1 MAGVNTEDHPE
12 KSRARPHRAL
22 DLRRRNAV
30 LWRRKILQGRFQLVD
45 SRFKGKRRD
54 YVRQTALATG
64 ALVLI
69 LLAQDLLTNAAIFAA
84 LASTAF
90 VLFLM
95 PHSITATPRHAVG
108 GHVVSA
114 SIGVLFSLIIAGT
127 EGTGYEIAHGFGSDV
142 LAAVAVGVAMLAMA
156 LSDTEHA
163 PAAGSALGF
172 AITDFDWVLYI
183 ALITSVVG
191 MTLIQQ
197 FMMPRLREIL

>member
-1 MAGVNTEDHPE
+1 MAGVDTQDPGETRGVKH
-12 KSRARPHRAL
+12 HRSL
-22 DLRRRNAV
+22 HLGRRNAV
-30 LWRRKILQGRFQLVD
+30 LWRRKILRGRFHLVD

-54 YVRQTALATG
+54 YVRQTAIATG

-69 LLAQDLLTNAAIFAA
+69 LTAQDLLTNAALFAA

-108 GHVVSA
+108 GHLVSA
-114 SIGVLFSLIIAGT
+114 SIGVLFSLVIAGISG
-127 EGTGYEIAHGFGSDV
+127 GTHSFTSDV
-142 LAAVAVGVAMLAMA
+142 LAAASVGVAMLAMA

-172 AITDFDWVLYI
+172 AITDFDWVLYVVLI
-183 ALITSVVG
+183 ASVVG

>member
-1 MAGVNTEDHPE
+1 MAGVNMQDPGETRGVKH
-12 KSRARPHRAL
+12 HRAL
-22 DLRRRNAV
+22 NLGRRNTV
-30 LWRRKILQGRFQLVD
+30 LWRRKILRGRFHLVD

-69 LLAQDLLTNAAIFAA
+69 LTAQDLLTNAAIFAA
-84 LASTAF
+84 LASSAF

-108 GHVVSA
+108 GHLVSA
-114 SIGVLFSLIIAGT
+114 SIGVLFSLVIAGISG
-127 EGTGYEIAHGFGSDV
+127 GTHDFTQSFTSDV
-142 LAAVAVGVAMLAMA
+142 LATAAVGVAMLAMA

-172 AITDFDWVLYI
+172 AITDFDWVLYVVLI
-183 ALITSVVG
+183 ASVVG

>member
-1 MAGVNTEDHPE
+1 MAGVNMQDPGETRGVKH
-12 KSRARPHRAL
+12 HRAL
-22 DLRRRNAV
+22 NLGRRNTV
-30 LWRRKILQGRFQLVD
+30 LWRRKILRGRFHLVD

-69 LLAQDLLTNAAIFAA
+69 LTAQDLLTNAAIFAA
-84 LASTAF
+84 LASSAF

-108 GHVVSA
+108 GHLVSA
-114 SIGVLFSLIIAGT
+114 SIGVLFSLVIAGISG
-127 EGTGYEIAHGFGSDV
+127 GTRDFTHSFTSDV
-142 LAAVAVGVAMLAMA
+142 L
-156 LSDTEHA
+156 
-163 PAAGSALGF
+163 AAGSALGF
-172 AITDFDWVLYI
+172 AITDFDWVLYVVLI
-183 ALITSVVG
+183 ASVVG

>member
-1 MAGVNTEDHPE
+1 M
-12 KSRARPHRAL
+12 
-22 DLRRRNAV
+22 
-30 LWRRKILQGRFQLVD
+30 
-45 SRFKGKRRD
+45 
-54 YVRQTALATG
+54 
-64 ALVLI
+64 LI

-95 PHSITATPRHAVG
+95 PNSITATPRHAIG

-127 EGTGYEIAHGFGSDV
+127 EGAGHEVAHSFGSGV
-142 LAAVAVGVAMLAMA
+142 LAAASVGAAMLAMA

-172 AITDFDWVLYI
+172 AITDFDWVLYV
-183 ALITSVVG
+183 ALIASVVG

>member
-12 KSRARPHRAL
+12 KPRAKPHRAL
-22 DLRRRNAV
+22 DLRRRNTV
-30 LWRRKILQGRFQLVD
+30 LWRRKILHGRFQLVD

-54 YVRQTALATG
+54 YVRQTAIATG

-95 PHSITATPRHAVG
+95 PHSITATPRHAIG
-108 GHVVSA
+108 GHLVSA
-114 SIGVLFSLIIAGT
+114 SIGVLFSLIISGTAGAGH
-127 EGTGYEIAHGFGSDV
+127 EVAHSFASGV
-142 LAAVAVGVAMLAMA
+142 LAAGAVGVAMLAMA

-172 AITDFDWVLYI
+172 AITDFDWVLYL
-183 ALITSVVG
+183 ALIASVVG